1 MNFRPPETLTLE
13 CIKGWKYPAER
24 SLLIA
29 MLKAYS
35 LSLAKAFLKLCALLA
50 CLIPTMAQRS
60 FFPFPSGDSEPKV
73 RNTYNKTFDLSK
85 MGGIGRE
92 ETLAMFYKIWNQYRL
107 THELEADGTFT
118 ESDSAKT
125 PDTLEAKARFYAF
138 VKARS
143 PEIKLIEKQTCPNC
157 SGAGSI
163 VDPNGQS
170 YECPTCNGRKQLA
183 TIYNFSMQH
192 TGELSPAV
200 TKYLPKNGSGVTAGS
215 PGGSPAGEVEGQLR
229 AAVEKHLSELLASK
243 LTGKSPMGF
252 GVSNAGF
259 SAPGRMWQL
268 DLQFKNAELLKATGA
283 TVRITFFETGNR
295 SSPNIVARADAKIAL
310 DSEDKGSVPFS
321 AFSYPE
327 LDGLKASK
335 NSMEAF
341 GDYSLVLKQIKRA
354 DMIMIKVL
362 SITPTNAQKAIDI
375 DKESFWRIQ
384 RPDATSP
391 GQTSAPS
398 QAPDGSSNKSRS
410 YGSGMVFT
418 SEGHLFTNYHVI
430 AKATSCYVVV
440 YENGQLTRKLP
451 ATIVSKDPKSD
462 LVILQCKEWKPA
474 AGSHP
479 TPPPVVSSSQCKLGS
494 QVFVLG
500 FPLPGTVSSNVKY
513 TKGDVSDM
521 AGLDDDSSKIQ
532 HTAQI
537 QPGNSGGP
545 MALADGRVIGIIVS
559 SLSEGYA
566 LRTSGALPQGVNF
579 SIKSDYLMTLASIA
593 GVEIPK
599 NAIGPEAIEHVKAY
613 TVQIMCEK

>member
-1 MNFRPPETLTLE
+1 MKKKRTNPLTKATGIICTLVL
-13 CIKGWKYPAER
+13 
-24 SLLIA
+24 
-29 MLKAYS
+29 
-35 LSLAKAFLKLCALLA
+35 
-50 CLIPTMAQRS
+50 CLIPAMAQNFAS
-60 FFPFPSGDSEPKV
+60 PFGSSQEPKIK
-73 RNTYNKTFDLSK
+73 NTFNKSFDLSK
-85 MGGIGRE
+85 IGAFGRE
-92 ETLAMFYKIWNQYRL
+92 ENLAMFEKIWAQYRQ
-107 THELEADGTFT
+107 THQLEADGTFT
-118 ESDSAKT
+118 ESESAKT
-125 PDTLEAKARFYAF
+125 PDTLEAKAQFFAF
-138 VKARS
+138 VKAHS
-143 PEIKLIEKQTCPNC
+143 PDIKLVDKQTCP
-157 SGAGSI
+157 S
-163 VDPNGQS
+163 
-170 YECPTCNGRKQLA
+170 CNGKGYYVDQNGVNRECGTCCGCKQLA
-183 TIYNFSMQH
+183 TIYNFSMKH
-192 TGELSPAV
+192 TADLSPAV
-200 TKYLPKNGSGVTAGS
+200 TKHLPNSGASVASGPQAKTAD
-215 PGGSPAGEVEGQLR
+215 AGVEAQLK
-229 AAVEKHLSELLASK
+229 AAVEKHLAEILSSR
-243 LTGKSPMGF
+243 LTGKAPNGF

-283 TVRITFFETGNR
+283 TVRITFFETANR
-295 SSPNIVARADAKIAL
+295 SSPNLVARAEAKLAL
-310 DSEDKGSVPFS
+310 DSEDKASVPFS

-341 GDYSLVLKQIKRA
+341 GDYSLVLKQLKRA

-362 SITPTNAQKAIDI
+362 SVTPPNAQKAIDI
-375 DKESFWRIQ
+375 DKESFWRVQ
-384 RPDATSP
+384 RPDAPSP
-391 GQTSAPS
+391 GQTSIPAQDSP
-398 QAPDGSSNKSRS
+398 GSSNKSRS

-430 AKATSCYVVV
+430 AKATNYYVVV

-474 AGSHP
+474 AGSP
-479 TPPPVVSSSQCKLGS
+479 PAPPPVVSSSQCKLGS

-545 MALADGRVIGIIVS
+545 MALADGRIIGIIVS

-566 LRTSGALPQGVNF
+566 LRTTGSLPQGVNF

-593 GVEIPK
+593 GVEIHNNP
-599 NAIGPEAIEHVKAY
+599 IGPEPIEHVKAY
-613 TVQIMCEK
+613 TVQIMCER

>member
-1 MNFRPPETLTLE
+1 M
-13 CIKGWKYPAER
+13 
-24 SLLIA
+24 
-29 MLKAYS
+29 
-35 LSLAKAFLKLCALLA
+35 A

-60 FFPFPSGDSEPKV
+60 FFPFPSGDFEPKV

-92 ETLAMFYKIWNQYRL
+92 ETLAIFYKIWNQYRS

-183 TIYNFSMQH
+183 TIYIFSMQH

-200 TKYLPKNGSGVTAGS
+200 TKYLPNNGSGGTAGS

-243 LTGKSPMGF
+243 LTGKSPVGF
-252 GVSNAGF
+252 GVANASF
-259 SAPGRMWQL
+259 SAPGRTWQL
-268 DLQFKNAELLKATGA
+268 DLQFNNAELLKATGA
-283 TVRITFFETGNR
+283 TIRVTLFET
-295 SSPNIVARADAKIAL
+295 SSPGSLSVVAHADAKVTL
-310 DSEDKGSVPFS
+310 DAENRCAVPFTS
-321 AFSYPE
+321 FFFKDLNLS
-327 LDGLKASK
+327 KVSK
-335 NSMEAF
+335 NTVDAF

-354 DMIMIKVL
+354 DAILIRVL
-362 SITPTNAQKAIDI
+362 SVTPPSTEKAIDV
-375 DKESFWRIQ
+375 DKDSVWKIQ
-384 RPDATSP
+384 RPDSASP
-391 GQTSAPS
+391 GQAAAPS
-398 QAPDGSSNKSRS
+398 QQTPGSASKSRS

-545 MALADGRVIGIIVS
+545 MALSDGRVIGIIVS

-593 GVEIPK
+593 GIEIPK